1 MNMVE
6 AKVSTARKNGVQD
19 NPNEIKSSILHNA
32 VLGEQPTSDA
42 GYLELLGYSIF
53 SIAAGD
59 RKTIDENWPEILYGF
74 KNFHVQ
80 RVAEFT
86 DDDLRD
92 VSQRVPLLRDKP
104 QLPAMVV
111 NAAAVLQISQ
121 VYGSFK
127 KYLRSFEKDGPA
139 ELFKDIS
146 GRFKLVDRGI
156 FQNFLKSAGAKTIF
170 PESTQSKREGRP
182 AKSSRR
188 GGRQGNHRHPKAG
201 GGQTTEGKAK
211 PTRGGKRMSPKPA
224 RQENGQDSGKA
235 KGNRPRKSRFSFRK
249 KKAAGN
255 SAQANRPATTAKE

>member
-1 MNMVE
+1 MVE
-6 AKVSTARKNGVQD
+6 AKVSTAQKNGVQD
-19 NPNEIKSSILHNA
+19 NPNEKKSSILYNA

-53 SIAAGD
+53 TIAAGD

-74 KNFHVQ
+74 KNFHVK

-86 DDDLRD
+86 DGDLRD

-111 NAAAVLQISQ
+111 NAAAMLQISQ

-146 GRFKLVDRGI
+146 DRFKLVDRGI
-156 FQNFLKSAGAKTIF
+156 FQNFLKSAGAKTVF
-170 PESTQSKREGRP
+170 PESAQSKRGGKP

-188 GGRQGNHRHPKAG
+188 GGRQGNHRQPKAG
-201 GGQTTEGKAK
+201 GGPATEGKPK
-211 PTRGGKRMSPKPA
+211 PTRGNKRPSPQPV
-224 RQENGQDSGKA
+224 NGQDSSKA
-235 KGNRPRKSRFSFRK
+235 KGKHPRKRRFSFRK

-255 SAQANRPATTAKE
+255 SA